1 MFGLR
6 KKNPYRALEKDLGYR
21 FRKRI
26 WLEEALTHPSYRAEH
41 NDVSSDYQ
49 RLEFL
54 GDAALNLVVG
64 AHLFHEN
71 PDAAEGPLT
80 QMRSA
85 VTSRRALAVIGADLG
100 LGPYLR
106 LGRGETRAGGATRES
121 VLEDAMEAVLG
132 AVFLDGGLR
141 GVEKVFM
148 KWIEPRMR
156 TEDDEPVSE
165 FNPKGELQRECQS
178 KWHISPR
185 YEHLNPSGPEHRR
198 HFTAIVRLDG
208 RELGRGDGLNKK
220 AAEIAAAE
228 AALKTLQHKRR
239 RTRRGGRGRGRGAAA
254 PDSPDSQMPS

>member
-6 KKNPYRALEKDLGYR
+6 KNPHRALEKSLGYR
-21 FRKRI
+21 FRTRK

-41 NDVSSDYQ
+41 DDVITDYQ

-71 PDAAEGPLT
+71 PEAAEGPLT

-100 LGPYLR
+100 LGAHLR
-106 LGRGETRAGGATRES
+106 LGRGEERSGGAARES

-141 GVEKVFM
+141 GVEKVFT
-148 KWIEPRMR
+148 KWIEPRLR
-156 TEDDEPVSE
+156 TEDDEPVGE
-165 FNPKGELQRECQS
+165 FNPKGELQRLCQG
-178 KWHISPR
+178 KWHLSPR
-185 YEHLNPSGPEHRR
+185 YEHLKPSGPEHRR
-198 HFTAIVRLDG
+198 RFTAIVTVDG
-208 RELGRGDGLNKK
+208 RELGRGQGLNKK
-220 AAEIAAAE
+220 AAEITAAE
-228 AALKTLQHKRR
+228 AALRTLNRKRR
-239 RTRRGGRGRGRGAAA
+239 RGRRGGRGRGRGATTAE
-254 PDSPDSQMPS
+254 SPDSQLPS

>member
-6 KKNPYRALEKDLGYR
+6 KNPYRALEKTLGYR
-21 FRKRI
+21 FRKRS

-41 NDVSSDYQ
+41 DEVITDYQ

-100 LGPYLR
+100 LGPHLR
-106 LGRGETRAGGATRES
+106 LGRGEHRAGGAARES

-141 GVEKVFM
+141 GVEKVFS
-148 KWIEPRMR
+148 KWIEPRLR
-156 TEDDEPVSE
+156 TEDDEPIGE
-165 FNPKGELQRECQS
+165 FNPKGELQRLCQS
-178 KWHISPR
+178 KWHVGPR
-185 YEHLNPSGPEHRR
+185 YEHTNPSGPEHRR
-198 HFTAIVRLDG
+198 RFTAIAFLDE
-208 RELGRGDGLNKK
+208 RELGRGQGPNKK

-228 AALKTLQHKRR
+228 AALHSLQHKRR
-239 RTRRGGRGRGRGAAA
+239 RGRRGGRRRWGESNSEG
-254 PDSPDSQMPS
+254 SPPPS

>member
-6 KKNPYRALEKDLGYR
+6 KNPYRALEKSLGYR
-21 FRKRI
+21 FRKRM

-41 NDVSSDYQ
+41 DEVSSDYQ

-54 GDAALNLVVG
+54 GDAALNLTVG
-64 AHLFHEN
+64 SHLFHRN
-71 PDAAEGPLT
+71 PDAAEGALT

-100 LGPYLR
+100 LGPYVR
-106 LGRGETRAGGATRES
+106 LGRGEERAGGATRES

-141 GVEKVFM
+141 GVEKVFA
-148 KWIEPRMR
+148 KWFEPRMR
-156 TEDDEPVSE
+156 TEDDEPIGE
-165 FNPKGELQRECQS
+165 YNPKGELQRLCQS
-178 KWHISPR
+178 KWHVGPH
-185 YEHLNPSGPEHRR
+185 YGHLNPAGPEHRR
-198 HFTAIVRLDG
+198 RFTAIVTLEG
-208 RELGRGDGLNKK
+208 RELGRGEGLNKK

-239 RTRRGGRGRGRGAAA
+239 RGRRGGRGRPRETATPG
-254 PDSPDSQMPS
+254 ME